1 MFVKKDPEGFKNEI
15 KNKIADIVTALGA
28 PSGSGYSYS
37 LAQLDHEI
45 VLTVKVTPSNH
56 KHTLTF
62 NAAVD
67 ASCTNH
73 GNIDYYS
80 CECGQFFSDENAK
93 NLIADADSVFIE
105 VLPHEPGDWHS
116 NDELHWKLCNKCNGL
131 VEETKGEHEGDG
143 KCTICG
149 RSNSPFGDIPKQ
161 TVYMI
166 LGGAAGVA
174 VLAILITIIAV
185 SKKKK

>member
-1 MFVKKDPEGFKNEI
+1 MGVPSLFTTTLAGFGLKSLSFCLTKE
-15 KNKIADIVTALGA
+15 NK
-28 PSGSGYSYS
+28 
-37 LAQLDHEI
+37 
-45 VLTVKVTPSNH
+45 
-56 KHTLTF
+56 
-62 NAAVD
+62 
-67 ASCTNH
+67 
-73 GNIDYYS
+73 
-80 CECGQFFSDENAK
+80 SDT
-93 NLIADADSVFIE
+93 VFIE
-105 VLPHEPGDWHS
+105 ALPHEPGDWHS